1 MKILEFFQKYPTE
14 ESCKASFKQI
24 REKEGVSCK
33 DCGGQSHYWL
43 NSKELYECKHC
54 HRRMSLK
61 SGTLLENSKLPYQ
74 YWFIAIHLMTSTKKT
89 ISALEMQRQL
99 GHKYYEP
106 IWAMMHKIRRVF
118 SKRDDRYQLEEE
130 VELDE
135 GFYSIAFSL
144 GMDEFTGEREVL
156 KRGKGSQKKAK
167 VLVMASFTKEPMKTF
182 NDKKYPTPRK
192 LKYIKM
198 KVVEDLESD
207 TINAEVE
214 TAIKE
219 TATVHTDAYKS
230 YNKLPEI
237 IQEHCK
243 YNLQYDE
250 SDKVLPW
257 VHKAITN
264 SKNLLKAIHHC
275 VWPDYL
281 QNYLDEFCYKH
292 NRRYFGERVF
302 DRALIAAVSLTW
314 Y

>member
-14 ESCKASFKQI
+14 ESCRLSFKQI
-24 REKEGVSCK
+24 REKEGVTCK
-33 DCGGQSHYWL
+33 TCGCQDHYWL
-43 NSKELYECKHC
+43 NSKALYECKKC

-99 GHKYYEP
+99 GHKFYEP

-118 SKRDDRYQLEEE
+118 SERDEQYQLDGE
-130 VELDE
+130 VEVDE

-144 GMDEFTGEREVL
+144 GMNEFTGEREVL

-182 NDKKYPTPRK
+182 NHKKYKTPRK

-198 KVVEDLESD
+198 KVVEDLTAN
-207 TINAEVE
+207 TINKEVKKAIDE
-214 TAIKE
+214 TSI
-219 TATVHTDAYKS
+219 VHTDAYRS

-237 IQEHCK
+237 IQKHCK
-243 YNLQYDE
+243 YNLKYDD

-275 VWPDYL
+275 VSTDYL
-281 QNYLDEFCYKH
+281 QNYLDEFSYKH